1 MKDDD
6 YYNPSCRAS
15 IASPDS
21 AAQLIHSSNT
31 LKLYFHLTSLRGADD
46 TRPQSSNP
54 QYQLC
59 HTLEQYLRGSLSS
72 LMAGQCN
79 SKILQAP
86 ETAQAW
92 TVLLRSAERFSYR
105 QKVNPL
111 NSRGHPWV
119 FQDYIS
125 LLVEHIHS
133 LGEVPSQSIWF
144 GWRIASPAGSKGKP
158 MTQAGPIG
166 FLKAYA
172 FHLGLHK
179 LTEFKPPAADGHLCH
194 YARKSV

>member
-1 MKDDD
+1 MKDDG

-21 AAQLIHSSNT
+21 AAQLIHSSDT
-31 LKLYFHLTSLRGADD
+31 LKLYCHLTSLRGADD
-46 TRPQSSNP
+46 TRPQSSSP
-54 QYQLC
+54 QYQLYQLC
-59 HTLEQYLRGSLSS
+59 HTLEQYLHGSLSS

-86 ETAQAW
+86 EIAQAW
-92 TVLLRSAERFSYR
+92 TVLLWSAESFFYR

-119 FQDYIS
+119 FQDYVP
-125 LLVEHIHS
+125 LLLEHILS
-133 LGEVPSQSIWF
+133 LGEAPSQSIWF

-166 FLKAYA
+166 F
-172 FHLGLHK
+172 
-179 LTEFKPPAADGHLCH
+179 FKSICFPSGSLQVN
-194 YARKSV
+194 RI